1 MISTQGLMFR
11 FITRLVI
18 FGVCAVALV
27 ACGNS
32 SDDEVTGVSES
43 QSVETDQSDTSGS
56 SASESSPTV
65 VESDEVVEEE
75 SVEAIEES
83 DEVVEESD
91 VPEESVDAIDEERIA
106 TLSEMQD
113 SWLDFEA
120 PEFLE
125 CWLDNVM
132 AATGVTYAELL
143 EPETYS
149 DDEFWDTSTEIWFGE
164 ECMSFLNDEQAEQLI
179 ATREANQESREAN
192 QEFAALSDIDQTLI
206 NALQS
211 WDWDTQPWVSAD
223 IESINVPEGNEFS
236 VTLTLENFTES
247 PILAFDCTPTSAWD
261 FFAGAQTGQQQCS
274 PPAITTFDSDGVAVI
289 TATSTGNGA
298 CWGVGGF
305 GFEQGFIC
313 IPFGDLDGYSSDD
326 CEDSE
331 LGEGVLFPL
340 SDGAYWCNYGAVS
353 RPLDTNE

>member
-11 FITRLVI
+11 FLTRLAI

-27 ACGNS
+27 ACGDS
-32 SDDEVTGVSES
+32 SDDEVTGITESPSE
-43 QSVETDQSDTSGS
+43 ETDQSDTSES
-56 SASESSPTV
+56 SASEPSPTDG
-65 VESDEVVEEE
+65 ESDEVAEEE
-75 SVEAIEES
+75 SAEAIEES
-83 DEVVEESD
+83 NEVVEESD
-91 VPEESVDAIDEERIA
+91 EPEESVDSIDEERIA

-149 DDEFWDTSTEIWFGE
+149 DNEFWDTSTEIWFGE
-164 ECMSFLNDEQAEQLI
+164 ECVSFLTDEQAEQLI
-179 ATREANQESREAN
+179 ATSVAN
-192 QEFAALSDIDQTLI
+192 QEFAALSDIDQALI

-211 WDWDTQPWVSAD
+211 WDWDSQPWGSAD

-274 PPAITTFDSDGVAVI
+274 PPAITTFDNDGVAVI
-289 TATSTGNGA
+289 TATSTGDGA